1 MYKFFV
7 IDWIT
12 ECFPFLQVGFCSF
25 IVAEKP
31 ICSSW
36 SLFCCIFTSTI
47 CFKRWNWNSFPD
59 LSMLSHSFGS
69 WLTPQQLWTF
79 HLVWIFLMVQLAQDA
94 KDSST
99 AILFLQSTGK
109 QTNSD
114 MKSMCVPLKL
124 QQLPSFFSFFSE
136 KGFFVGPDFRI

>member
-1 MYKFFV
+1 
-7 IDWIT
+7 
-12 ECFPFLQVGFCSF
+12 
-25 IVAEKP
+25 
-31 ICSSW
+31 
-36 SLFCCIFTSTI
+36 
-47 CFKRWNWNSFPD
+47 
-59 LSMLSHSFGS
+59 
-69 WLTPQQLWTF
+69 
-79 HLVWIFLMVQLAQDA
+79 MVQLAQDA

-136 KGFFVGPDFRI
+136 KGYFVGPDFRI